1 MSLRDQFNQALK
13 DAMRAREAKR
23 VSTLRLMLA
32 ALKDRDIANRS
43 ETTRE
48 GISDEEIL
56 SLLAKMIKQRE
67 ESVTAFDSGGRPELA
82 ASEREEI
89 AIIREFQPAQMSE
102 SETRSAVAAAIA
114 EAGANAPKDMGKV
127 MAALKARY
135 AGRMDFAK
143 AAVAAKELL
152 TAK

>member
-13 DAMRAREAKR
+13 DAMRARDAKR
-23 VSTLRLMLA
+23 VSTLRLVLA

-43 ETTRE
+43 VATRE
-48 GISDEEIL
+48 GIRDEEIL

-67 ESVTAFDSGGRPELA
+67 ESAAAFDAGGRPELA
-82 ASEREEI
+82 ASERKEI
-89 AIIREFQPAQMSE
+89 AIIGEFQPEQISE

-114 EAGANAPKDMGKV
+114 EAGASAPKDMGNV
-127 MAALKARY
+127 MGALKARY

-143 AAVAAKELL
+143 AAVVVKEVLA
-152 TAK
+152 TK

>member
-89 AIIREFQPAQMSE
+89 AIIREFQPTQMSE

-127 MAALKARY
+127 MTALKARY